1 MIRWEKRRKSEVLD
15 VMLEKARS
23 LLAHYF
29 GYEKLRPG
37 QEQAIRSVTE
47 AKRNTACIMP
57 TGGGKSICYQI
68 PALLFEGTTIVI
80 SPLISLMKDQVDAL
94 EEAGIAAA
102 YINST
107 QSNQDIQ
114 SRLTA
119 LKNGSYHL
127 FYITPERLTSP
138 EFIRI
143 LQSITVPL
151 VAIDEAHCIS
161 QWGHD
166 FRPSYRNIEILF
178 RELKEKP
185 VIMALTATA
194 TPEVH
199 EDICKQLHIEKENT
213 VYTGFSRDN
222 LTFKV
227 AKGENKDRFIEE
239 YLNRNKLEAGIIYTA
254 TRKEADRICE
264 KLKRQHINAGR
275 YHGGLPDEVRK
286 EQQEQFL
293 NDQIQVMV
301 ATSAFGMGIDKS
313 NIRFVLHYQIPKDM
327 ESYYQEAGRAGRDGL
342 DSECILLFSPQ
353 DIMVQRFLI
362 EQSASDEG
370 KQKQDLKKL
379 RQMVDYCHT
388 EDCLQRFILKY
399 FGEVDSAACGQCG
412 NCTDTRQAH
421 DVTKEAQMVLSCM
434 IRMNERFGK
443 TMIAQVLAGSKNK
456 KVLDNGFS
464 RLSTYGILKHQ
475 SVSEISDFIEFLISD
490 DFIQMSDG
498 TFPTLFVTNKGRN
511 VLLGKEDVVRK
522 EALKAAAI
530 TENDALF
537 ERLRML
543 RKQIAAEQGV
553 PPFVVF
559 SDQTLKEMSGKQPA
573 NEEDLLSIKGVGEQK
588 RVKYG
593 KLFLEEIQAYVSETV

>member
-1 MIRWEKRRKSEVLD
+1 
-15 VMLEKARS
+15 MLHKAQS

-29 GYEKLRPG
+29 GYEKLRRG
-37 QEQAIRSVTE
+37 QEEAIRSVTE
-47 AKRNTACIMP
+47 ARQNTACIMP

-68 PALLFEGTTIVI
+68 PALILEGTTIVI

-94 EEAGIAAA
+94 EEAGIRAA

-107 QSNQDIQ
+107 QTNQEIYE
-114 SRLTA
+114 RLNG
-119 LKNGSYHL
+119 LKEGAYKL
-127 FYITPERLTSP
+127 FYITPERLTST

-143 LQSITVPL
+143 LQSIDVPL

-178 RELKEKP
+178 RELNDKP

-199 EDICKQLHIEKENT
+199 DDICSQLHIQKENT

-222 LTFKV
+222 LTLKV

-239 YLNRNKLEAGIIYTA
+239 YVKRNKHEAGIVYTA
-254 TRKEADRICE
+254 TRKEADRIYE
-264 KLKRQHINAGR
+264 RLKRNQISAGR
-275 YHGGLPDEVRK
+275 YHGGLQDEVRK
-286 EQQEQFL
+286 EQQERFL
-293 NDQIQVMV
+293 NDELQVMV

-313 NIRFVLHYQIPKDM
+313 NIRFVLHAQIPKDM

-342 DSECILLFSPQ
+342 DSECVLLFSPQ

-362 EQSASDEG
+362 EQSENEE

-388 EDCLQRFILKY
+388 EDCLQRFILMY
-399 FGEVDSAACGQCG
+399 FGEKEAEACGQCG
-412 NCTDTRQAH
+412 NCTDTRTAH
-421 DVTKEAQMVLSCM
+421 DVTREAQMVLSCI

-443 TMIAQVLAGSKNK
+443 TMVAQVLAGSKNK
-456 KVLDNGFS
+456 KVLENGFS
-464 RLSTYGILKHQ
+464 SLSTYGILKHQ
-475 SVSEISDFIEFLISD
+475 SVGEISDFIEFLIAD
-490 DFIQMSDG
+490 EFIRMSDG
-498 TFPTLFVTNKGRN
+498 TFPTLFVSGKGRN
-511 VLLGKEDVVRK
+511 VLRGELSVARK
-522 EALKAAAI
+522 ESLKAEAI

-537 ERLRML
+537 ERLRTL

-559 SDQTLKEMSGKQPA
+559 SDQTLKDMSGKQPV
-573 NEEDLLSIKGVGEQK
+573 NDEELLSVKGVGEQK
-588 RVKYG
+588 RAKYG
-593 KLFLEEIQAYVSETV
+593 RLFLEEIQAYVQVTDSKKA

>member
-1 MIRWEKRRKSEVLD
+1 
-15 VMLEKARS
+15 MLEKARS

-264 KLKRQHINAGR
+264 KLKRQHKNAGR

-399 FGEVDSAACGQCG
+399 FGEVDPAACGQCG

>member
-1 MIRWEKRRKSEVLD
+1 
-15 VMLEKARS
+15 MLHKAQS

-29 GYEKLRPG
+29 GYEKLRRG
-37 QEQAIRSVTE
+37 QEEAIRSVTE
-47 AKRNTACIMP
+47 ARQNTACIMP

-68 PALLFEGTTIVI
+68 PALIFEGTTIVI

-94 EEAGIAAA
+94 EEAGITAA

-107 QSNQDIQ
+107 QTNQEIYE
-114 SRLTA
+114 RLNG
-119 LKNGSYHL
+119 LKEGAYKL
-127 FYITPERLTSP
+127 FYITPERLTST

-143 LQSITVPL
+143 LQSIDVPL

-178 RELKEKP
+178 RELNDKP

-199 EDICKQLHIEKENT
+199 DDICSQLHIQKENT

-222 LTFKV
+222 LTLKV

-239 YLNRNKLEAGIIYTA
+239 YVKRNKHEAGIVYTA
-254 TRKEADRICE
+254 TRKEADRIYE
-264 KLKRQHINAGR
+264 RLKRNQISAGR
-275 YHGGLPDEVRK
+275 YHGGLQDEVRK
-286 EQQEQFL
+286 EQQERFL
-293 NDQIQVMV
+293 NDELQVMV

-313 NIRFVLHYQIPKDM
+313 NIRFVLHAQIPKDM

-342 DSECILLFSPQ
+342 DSECVLLFSPQ

-362 EQSASDEG
+362 EQSENEE

-388 EDCLQRFILKY
+388 EDCLQRFILMY
-399 FGEVDSAACGQCG
+399 FGEKEAEACGQCG
-412 NCTDTRQAH
+412 NCTDTRTAH
-421 DVTKEAQMVLSCM
+421 DVTREAQMVLSCI

-443 TMIAQVLAGSKNK
+443 TMVAQVLAGSKNK
-456 KVLDNGFS
+456 KVLENGFS
-464 RLSTYGILKHQ
+464 SLSTYGILKHQ
-475 SVSEISDFIEFLISD
+475 SVGEISDFIEFLIAD
-490 DFIQMSDG
+490 EFIRMSDG
-498 TFPTLFVTNKGRN
+498 TFPTLFVSGKGRN
-511 VLLGKEDVVRK
+511 VLRGELSVARK
-522 EALKAAAI
+522 EALKAEAI
-530 TENDALF
+530 TENDELF
-537 ERLRML
+537 ERLRTL

-559 SDQTLKEMSGKQPA
+559 SDQTLKDMSGKQPV
-573 NEEDLLSIKGVGEQK
+573 NDEELLSVKGVGEQK
-588 RVKYG
+588 RAKYG
-593 KLFLEEIQAYVSETV
+593 RLFLEEIQAYVQVTDSKKA

>member
-1 MIRWEKRRKSEVLD
+1 
-15 VMLEKARS
+15 MLEKARS

-199 EDICKQLHIEKENT
+199 EDICKQLHIEKGNT

-399 FGEVDSAACGQCG
+399 FGEIDPAACGQCG

>member
-1 MIRWEKRRKSEVLD
+1 
-15 VMLEKARS
+15 MLEKARS

-264 KLKRQHINAGR
+264 KLKRQHKNAGR

-399 FGEVDSAACGQCG
+399 FGEVDPAACGQCG

-511 VLLGKEDVVRK
+511 VLFGKEDVVRK

>member
-1 MIRWEKRRKSEVLD
+1 
-15 VMLEKARS
+15 
-23 LLAHYF
+23 
-29 GYEKLRPG
+29 
-37 QEQAIRSVTE
+37 IRSVTE
-47 AKRNTACIMP
+47 AKKNTACIMP

-399 FGEVDSAACGQCG
+399 FGEVDPAACGQCG

-593 KLFLEEIQAYVSETV
+593 MLFLEEIQAYVSETV

>member
-1 MIRWEKRRKSEVLD
+1 
-15 VMLEKARS
+15 MLEKARS

-379 RQMVDYCHT
+379 RQMVDFCHT

-399 FGEVDSAACGQCG
+399 FGEVDPAACGQCG

-530 TENDALF
+530 TENDDLF

-593 KLFLEEIQAYVSETV
+593 KLFLEEIQTYVSETV

>member
-1 MIRWEKRRKSEVLD
+1 
-15 VMLEKARS
+15 MLEKARS

-47 AKRNTACIMP
+47 AKQNTACIMP

-114 SRLTA
+114 SRLAA

-213 VYTGFSRDN
+213 VYTGFSRGN

-275 YHGGLPDEVRK
+275 YHGGLPDEIRK

-399 FGEVDSAACGQCG
+399 FGESDPAACGQCG

>member
-1 MIRWEKRRKSEVLD
+1 
-15 VMLEKARS
+15 MLEKARS

-399 FGEVDSAACGQCG
+399 FGEVDPAACGQCG

-421 DVTKEAQMVLSCM
+421 VVTKEAQMVLSCM

-573 NEEDLLSIKGVGEQK
+573 NEENLLSIKGVGEQK

>member
-1 MIRWEKRRKSEVLD
+1 
-15 VMLEKARS
+15 MLEKARS

-399 FGEVDSAACGQCG
+399 FGEVDPAACGQCG
-412 NCTDTRQAH
+412 NCTDTRQSH

-511 VLLGKEDVVRK
+511 VLLGKENVVRK
-522 EALKAAAI
+522 EALKATAI

>member
-1 MIRWEKRRKSEVLD
+1 
-15 VMLEKARS
+15 MLHRAQS

-29 GYEKLRPG
+29 GYEKFRNG
-37 QEQAIRSVTE
+37 QDEAIRLVTE
-47 AKRNTACIMP
+47 ARQNTACIMP

-68 PALLFEGTTIVI
+68 PALMFEGTTIVI

-94 EEAGIAAA
+94 EEAGINAA

-107 QSNQDIQ
+107 QSNQEIYE
-114 SRLTA
+114 RLNG
-119 LKNGSYHL
+119 LKEGAYKL
-127 FYITPERLTSP
+127 FYITPERLTST

-143 LQSITVPL
+143 LQGIVVPL

-178 RELKEKP
+178 RELHDKP

-199 EDICKQLHIEKENT
+199 DDICKQLHIQKENT

-227 AKGENKDRFIEE
+227 VKGENKDRFIDE
-239 YLNRNKLEAGIIYTA
+239 YVQNNRHEAGIVYTA
-254 TRKEADRICE
+254 TRKEADRIYE
-264 KLKRQHINAGR
+264 RLKRNQVRAGR
-275 YHGGLPDEVRK
+275 YHGGLADDVRK
-286 EQQEQFL
+286 EQQERFL
-293 NDQIQVMV
+293 NDELQVMV

-313 NIRFVLHYQIPKDM
+313 NIRFVLHAQIPKDM

-342 DSECILLFSPQ
+342 ASECVLLFSPQ

-362 EQSASDEG
+362 EQSEHEE

-388 EDCLQRFILKY
+388 EDCLQRFILMY
-399 FGEVDSAACGQCG
+399 FGEKEPDACGHCG
-412 NCTDTRQAH
+412 NCTDTRAAH
-421 DVTKEAQMVLSCM
+421 DVTREAQMVLSCI
-434 IRMNERFGK
+434 IRMKERFGK
-443 TMIAQVLAGSKNK
+443 TMVAQVLAGSKNK
-456 KVLDNGFS
+456 KVLENGFS
-464 RLSTYGILKHQ
+464 DLSTYGILKHQ
-475 SVSEISDFIEFLISD
+475 SVGEINDFIEFLISD
-490 DFIQMSDG
+490 DFIRMSDG
-498 TFPTLFVTNKGRN
+498 TFPTLFVSSKGRN
-511 VLLGKEDVVRK
+511 VLKGELSVARK

-530 TENDALF
+530 TENDELF
-537 ERLRML
+537 ERLRMV
-543 RKQIAAEQGV
+543 RKEIAAEQGV

-559 SDQTLKEMSGKQPA
+559 SDQTLKEMSGKQPV
-573 NEEDLLSIKGVGEQK
+573 NDDELLSIKGVGEQK
-588 RVKYG
+588 RAKYG
-593 KLFLEEIQAYVSETV
+593 RLFLQEIQAYARMTD

>member
-1 MIRWEKRRKSEVLD
+1 
-15 VMLEKARS
+15 MLEKARS

-37 QEQAIRSVTE
+37 QEHAIRSVTE

-68 PALLFEGTTIVI
+68 PALLLEGTTIVI

-399 FGEVDSAACGQCG
+399 FGEVDPAACGQCG

>member
-1 MIRWEKRRKSEVLD
+1 
-15 VMLEKARS
+15 MLEKARS

-47 AKRNTACIMP
+47 AKKNTACIMP

-399 FGEVDSAACGQCG
+399 FGEVDPAACGQCG

-593 KLFLEEIQAYVSETV
+593 MLFLEEIQAYVSETV

>member
-1 MIRWEKRRKSEVLD
+1 
-15 VMLEKARS
+15 MLHKAQS

-29 GYEKLRPG
+29 GYEKLRRG
-37 QEQAIRSVTE
+37 QEEAIRSVTE
-47 AKRNTACIMP
+47 ARQNTACIMP

-68 PALLFEGTTIVI
+68 PALILEGTTIVI

-94 EEAGIAAA
+94 EEAGIRAA

-107 QSNQDIQ
+107 QTNQEIYE
-114 SRLTA
+114 RLNG
-119 LKNGSYHL
+119 LKEGAYKL
-127 FYITPERLTSP
+127 FYITPERLTST

-143 LQSITVPL
+143 LQSIDVPL

-178 RELKEKP
+178 RELNDKP

-199 EDICKQLHIEKENT
+199 DDICSQLHIQKENT

-222 LTFKV
+222 LTLKV

-239 YLNRNKLEAGIIYTA
+239 YVKRNKHEAGIVYTA
-254 TRKEADRICE
+254 TRKEADRIYE
-264 KLKRQHINAGR
+264 RLKRNQISAGR
-275 YHGGLPDEVRK
+275 YHGGLQDEVRK
-286 EQQEQFL
+286 EQQERFL
-293 NDQIQVMV
+293 NDELQVMV

-313 NIRFVLHYQIPKDM
+313 NIRFVLHAQIPKDM

-342 DSECILLFSPQ
+342 DSECVLLFSPQ

-362 EQSASDEG
+362 EQSENEE

-388 EDCLQRFILKY
+388 EDCLQRFILMY
-399 FGEVDSAACGQCG
+399 FGEKEAEACGQCG
-412 NCTDTRQAH
+412 NCTDTRTAH
-421 DVTKEAQMVLSCM
+421 DVTREAQMVLSCI

-443 TMIAQVLAGSKNK
+443 TMVAQVLAGSKNK
-456 KVLDNGFS
+456 KVLENGFS
-464 RLSTYGILKHQ
+464 SLSTYGILKHQ
-475 SVSEISDFIEFLISD
+475 SVGEISDFIEFLIAD
-490 DFIQMSDG
+490 EFIRMSDG
-498 TFPTLFVTNKGRN
+498 TFPTLFVSGKGRN
-511 VLLGKEDVVRK
+511 VLRGELSVARK
-522 EALKAAAI
+522 EALKAEAI
-530 TENDALF
+530 TENDELF
-537 ERLRML
+537 ERLRTL

-559 SDQTLKEMSGKQPA
+559 SDQTLKDMSGKQPV
-573 NEEDLLSIKGVGEQK
+573 NDEELLSVKGVGEQK
-588 RVKYG
+588 RAKYG
-593 KLFLEEIQAYVSETV
+593 RLFLEEIQAYVQVTDSKKA

>member
-1 MIRWEKRRKSEVLD
+1 
-15 VMLEKARS
+15 MLEKARS

-47 AKRNTACIMP
+47 AKKNTACIMP

-379 RQMVDYCHT
+379 RQMIDYCHT

-399 FGEVDSAACGQCG
+399 FGEVDPAACGQCG

>member
-1 MIRWEKRRKSEVLD
+1 
-15 VMLEKARS
+15 MLKKARS

-37 QEQAIRSVTE
+37 QEHAIRSVTE

-399 FGEVDSAACGQCG
+399 FGEVDPAACGQCG

>member
-1 MIRWEKRRKSEVLD
+1 
-15 VMLEKARS
+15 MLEKARS

-37 QEQAIRSVTE
+37 QEQAIQSVTE

-399 FGEVDSAACGQCG
+399 FGEVDPAACGQCG

>member
-1 MIRWEKRRKSEVLD
+1 
-15 VMLEKARS
+15 MLEKARS

-37 QEQAIRSVTE
+37 QEHAIRSVTE

-138 EFIRI
+138 EFILI

-213 VYTGFSRDN
+213 IYTGFSRDN

-399 FGEVDSAACGQCG
+399 FGEVDPAACGQCG

-443 TMIAQVLAGSKNK
+443 TLIAQVLAGSKNK

>member
-1 MIRWEKRRKSEVLD
+1 
-15 VMLEKARS
+15 MLEKARS

-37 QEQAIRSVTE
+37 QEHAIRSVTE
-47 AKRNTACIMP
+47 AKKNTACIMP

-399 FGEVDSAACGQCG
+399 FGEVDPAACGQCG

>member
-1 MIRWEKRRKSEVLD
+1 
-15 VMLEKARS
+15 MLHKAQS

-29 GYEKLRPG
+29 GYEKLRRG
-37 QEQAIRSVTE
+37 QEEAIRSVTE
-47 AKRNTACIMP
+47 ARQNTACIMP

-68 PALLFEGTTIVI
+68 PALIFEGTTIVI

-94 EEAGIAAA
+94 EEAGIRAA

-107 QSNQDIQ
+107 QTNQEIYE
-114 SRLTA
+114 RLNG
-119 LKNGSYHL
+119 LKEGAYKL
-127 FYITPERLTSP
+127 FYITPERLTST

-143 LQSITVPL
+143 LQSIDVPL

-178 RELKEKP
+178 RELNDKP

-199 EDICKQLHIEKENT
+199 DDICSQLHIQKENT

-222 LTFKV
+222 LTLKV

-239 YLNRNKLEAGIIYTA
+239 YVKRNKHEAGIVYTA
-254 TRKEADRICE
+254 TRKEADRIYE
-264 KLKRQHINAGR
+264 RLKRNQVSAGR
-275 YHGGLPDEVRK
+275 YHGGLQDEVRK
-286 EQQEQFL
+286 EQQERFL
-293 NDQIQVMV
+293 NDELQVMV

-313 NIRFVLHYQIPKDM
+313 NIRFVLHAQIPKDM

-342 DSECILLFSPQ
+342 DSECVLLFSPQ

-362 EQSASDEG
+362 EQSENEE

-388 EDCLQRFILKY
+388 EDCLQRFILMY
-399 FGEVDSAACGQCG
+399 FGEKEAEACGQCG
-412 NCTDTRQAH
+412 NCTDTRTAH
-421 DVTKEAQMVLSCM
+421 DVTREAQMVLSCI

-443 TMIAQVLAGSKNK
+443 TMVAQVLAGSKNK
-456 KVLDNGFS
+456 KVLENGFS
-464 RLSTYGILKHQ
+464 SLSTYGILKHQ
-475 SVSEISDFIEFLISD
+475 SVGEISDFIEFLIAD
-490 DFIQMSDG
+490 DFIRMSDG
-498 TFPTLFVTNKGRN
+498 TFPTLFVSGKGRN
-511 VLLGKEDVVRK
+511 VLRGELSVARK
-522 EALKAAAI
+522 ETLKAEAI
-530 TENDALF
+530 TENDELF
-537 ERLRML
+537 ERLRTL

-559 SDQTLKEMSGKQPA
+559 SDQTLKDMSGKQPV
-573 NEEDLLSIKGVGEQK
+573 NDEELLSIKGVGEQK
-588 RVKYG
+588 RAKYG
-593 KLFLEEIQAYVSETV
+593 RLFLEEIQAYVQVTDSKKA